1 MTHEPIH
8 YVPVVEQRYAE
19 IIQNLEQHPARN
31 QWSRYDRIHLARA
44 LNKLDPRSV
53 PIVAGDTLIPMA
65 VDRLSD
71 VAYWLPSAAGFS
83 PSDLIELL
91 KSYVQP
97 ESER

>member
-31 QWSRYDRIHLARA
+31 QWSRSDRAALSIKFRA
-44 LNKLDPRSV
+44 LVNSV
-53 PIVAGDTLIPMA
+53 NQGGPGATLIPMA
-65 VDRLSD
+65 IDRVRD
-71 VAYWLPSAAGFS
+71 VADWLPGAVGFS

-97 ESER
+97 KDER